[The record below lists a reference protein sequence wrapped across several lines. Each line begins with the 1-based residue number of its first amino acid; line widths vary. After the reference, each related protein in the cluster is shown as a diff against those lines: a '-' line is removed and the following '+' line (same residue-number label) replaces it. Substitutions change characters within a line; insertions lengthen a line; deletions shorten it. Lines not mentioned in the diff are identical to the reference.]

1 MLKTRLSAAVLL
13 APAALAV
20 SLVLLL
26 PLVLMFRYSLNRF
39 EPGRFMV
46 EAVTLENYAKLVSDA
61 YYLGVLRST
70 VVMALAVTVACLALG
85 FPLALA
91 IARAAPRVK
100 AVLIVLVV
108 VPLFVGNAVRAA
120 GWMVAFGQKGVI
132 NALLEAVGLAPATL
146 MYTPWAVL
154 VGIVSVNLP
163 FVTLTVESVIEGIDM
178 ALGEA
183 AASLGATPFAAWR
196 LVTLPLALPG
206 LLAAGAL
213 SFILSMNAYATPLL
227 LGGPRFQMIGP
238 TLAREILN
246 QANWPFGASL
256 AFVLIAFTLAST
268 TLANVLIARGE
279 KMM

>member
-1 MLKTRLSAAVLL
+1 MLKTRASALMLTPATIVVLAVL
-13 APAALAV
+13 A
-20 SLVLLL
+20 L

-46 EAVTLENYAKLVSDA
+46 EALTLENYVKLVSDP

-70 VVMALAVTVACLALG
+70 VLMAIAVTVACLALG

-91 IARAAPRVK
+91 VARAAPRTK

-120 GWMVAFGQKGVI
+120 GWMVAFGQKGLI
-132 NALLEAVGLAPATL
+132 NALLEAVSVSPATL

-154 VGIVSVNLP
+154 VGIISVNLP
-163 FVTLTVESVIEGIDM
+163 FVTLTLQSVIEGIDT

-196 LVTLPLALPG
+196 LVTLPLAMPG
-206 LLAAGAL
+206 LLAAAAL
-213 SFILSMNAYATPLL
+213 SFILAMNAYATPLL

-246 QANWPFGASL
+246 EANWPFGASL
-256 AFVLIAFTLAST
+256 AFLLIAFTLAAT
-268 TLANVLIARGE
+268 AVANVLIAR
-279 KMM
+279 MVRR